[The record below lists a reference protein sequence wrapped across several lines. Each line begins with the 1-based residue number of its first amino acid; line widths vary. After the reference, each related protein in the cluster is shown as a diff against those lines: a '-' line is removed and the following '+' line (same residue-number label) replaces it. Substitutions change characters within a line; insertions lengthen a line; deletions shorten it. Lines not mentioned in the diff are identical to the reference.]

1 MVSEDKKIVCNCM
14 NVKRS
19 EIIAAIREHK
29 LESAD
34 DVQDY
39 TDAGTVCGKCMDEI
53 EEIVESQKKLA

>member
-1 MVSEDKKIVCNCM
+1 MISSEKKIVCNCM

-19 EIIAAIREHK
+19 EILDAIRDNQ

-53 EEIVESQKKLA
+53 EDIVKSTKKLA

>member
-1 MVSEDKKIVCNCM
+1 MISEEKKIVCNCM

-19 EIIAAIREHK
+19 DIVDVIRENQ

-39 TDAGTVCGKCMDEI
+39 TDAGTVCGKCMEEI
-53 EEIVESQKKLA
+53 EKIVESTKKLA